1 MRQHLF
7 RSLVLAGALLLM
19 SLAAATQ
26 GQAREPFISPEEGK
40 VMIEQQ
46 KDIVILDVRNPNEYV
61 VAHYEEALNIPVTEL
76 KDRMEEV
83 PQDKTILIHCARG
96 KRAERAY
103 NMLREERPTGE
114 IFFIKG
120 EPLF

>member
-1 MRQHLF
+1 MKRHLF
-7 RSLVLAGALLLM
+7 RSLVLAVALLFM
-19 SLAAATQ
+19 SLAAAVP
-26 GQAREPFISPEEGK
+26 GQAREPFISPEEGRN
-40 VMIEQQ
+40 MIEQQ

-76 KDRMEEV
+76 KDRVGEI

-96 KRAERAY
+96 RRAERAY
-103 NMLREERPTGE
+103 NMLREELPTSE

-120 EPLF
+120 EPIF